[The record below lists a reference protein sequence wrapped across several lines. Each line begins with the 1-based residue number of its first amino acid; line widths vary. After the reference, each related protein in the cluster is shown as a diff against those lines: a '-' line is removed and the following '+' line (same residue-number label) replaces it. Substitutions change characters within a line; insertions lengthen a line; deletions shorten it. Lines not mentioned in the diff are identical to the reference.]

1 MLARAKANTYSNY
14 LTILSSS
21 KKNPNIQVITWNF
34 LNSENYVRINN
45 YVGETYKDSIKTI
58 YSKYEEKLENAKS
71 IYKDLYK
78 VNFEFYGYE
87 DYLSELKKLPF
98 DAFSKFHLYK
108 DSIRLDIDYKTKL
121 FFIEYFKDENVIT
134 VTSKTDNLRM
144 KESKLGIIQKTM
156 ESFFV

>member
-108 DSIRLDIDYKTKL
+108 DSIRLDIKQS
-121 FFIEYFKDENVIT
+121 YF
-134 VTSKTDNLRM
+134 L
-144 KESKLGIIQKTM
+144 
-156 ESFFV
+156 